1 MAMVTQERFEQIV
14 GSLLRAHG
22 KARCPDFRAIWLAK
36 VREIQRTELSEMKLI
51 QQERRNLTWQ

>member
-22 KARCPDFRAIWLAK
+22 EAKCPDFRAIWLGK

>member
-1 MAMVTQERFEQIV
+1 MAMVTQERLEQIV

-22 KARCPDFRAIWLAK
+22 RATCPDFRAIWLSK
-36 VREIQRTELSEMKLI
+36 VQEILRTELSEMKLT